1 MISIVDYGL
10 GNIGS
15 IVKIINHVGYDA
27 KRVSTPESIK
37 KSTLLILP
45 GVGSFDNAME
55 SLNSLNLIGALNEM
69 ALVKKIPVLGICLG
83 MQIMCKSSEE
93 GTSAGLGWVEADVFR
108 FKLKN
113 KKVPHMG
120 WNTVLPSRTTRLY
133 DKKNES
139 KFYFVHSFYVECK
152 NKEDIASTTKYEI
165 QFTSSFEVN
174 NIYGVQFHPEKS
186 HIFGINFFKN
196 FLQNNA

>member
-93 GTSAGLGWVEADVFR
+93 GALAGLGWVDANVSR

-120 WNTVLPSRTTRLY
+120 WNSVLPSKTTRLY

>member
-93 GTSAGLGWVEADVFR
+93 GALAGLGWVDANVSR

-120 WNTVLPSRTTRLY
+120 WNSVLPSKTTRLY
-133 DKKNES
+133 DKKN
-139 KFYFVHSFYVECK
+139 
-152 NKEDIASTTKYEI
+152 
-165 QFTSSFEVN
+165 
-174 NIYGVQFHPEKS
+174 
-186 HIFGINFFKN
+186 
-196 FLQNNA
+196 

>member
-15 IVKIINHVGYDA
+15 IIKIINHVGYDA
-27 KRVSTPESIK
+27 KRVSTPEDIR
-37 KSTLLILP
+37 KSKFLILP

-55 SLNSLNLIGALNEM
+55 LLNSLNLIEALNEM
-69 ALVKKIPVLGICLG
+69 VLVKKIPILGICLG

-93 GTSAGLGWVEADVFR
+93 GSSAGLGWVDADVVR
-108 FKLKN
+108 FKLKTQ
-113 KKVPHMG
+113 KVPHMG
-120 WNTVLPSRTTRLY
+120 WSSVLPSKTTRLY
-133 DKKNES
+133 DKKSKS
-139 KFYFVHSFYVECK
+139 KFYFTHSFYVQCK
-152 NKEDIASTTKYEI
+152 NKACIASTTKYEI
-165 QFTSSFEVN
+165 DFTSSFQVN